1 MKNKISILLVM
12 LSLFMVAGC
21 GNPDE
26 PVNILPEDTV
36 EFLEAVDNIE
46 FSFDCMDE
54 IEYAFSLYDALGDES
69 WNYDE
74 VLDAFNILVQMEEL
88 IRDYD
93 RANYFISIV
102 NDIPYIITLED
113 KVKIDSAYL
122 AYELLTEAAK
132 AYLDVENSYARLED
146 IKATYDLLSNAQ
158 TGVEDQIKSMEF
170 ILLTKDIPALS
181 IFILEDISYVEACEN
196 YYLTLS
202 ETAKAME
209 DVVKAYEIVLAA
221 RAHYELMLEDPT
233 ILEGVIITRF
243 IELVNALPSIENI
256 TLNSLEDIEEAEA
269 AYRELST
276 DAKALAE
283 VTSAND
289 TLKSLRTKY
298 NELAEEKE
306 LQDKLEAE
314 AKKLEDFLKLVEALP
329 TVDELT
335 KTHGNQLANARL
347 AYNALPSN
355 VINNE
360 EVLEA
365 LALIEA
371 LEEKF
376 NTIDLQKITFPAD
389 LYNILSSGGTAPNLV
404 LQGSELSFYK
414 NLKSMYGVSSNED
427 LAKCVDLYL
436 YIFHAND
443 INPDNYV
450 YCGSIESTL
459 ASCSNVVGY
468 GTVVSF
474 LQEASKTDSSVVSGN
489 YRFGIKVVDCANKYS
504 DSDIF
509 MGTYTIAYTFTSLYE
524 DENTPDVP
532 ADVIE
537 ISTKEQFLAIA
548 NNLSGN
554 YVLMADIDLENME
567 WENLGLF
574 SGTLDGRGH
583 RVYNMAHSN
592 GGDATF
598 GIFENIL
605 AGGKVSRLVL
615 EGTATDAGAWA
626 GAICVRNYGII
637 ENCIVKLNVTSLG
650 EYGYAGGIACDNN
663 SIIRNCLV
671 LSSIDPRGSIWGD
684 LSGSLC
690 VNNNETGS
698 ITNTF
703 ACKDDTLTTKDV
715 HANNGSVTNSGSY
728 TTSSLK
734 NSALYSNWDTSIWN
748 IIDGEIP
755 TLKIVD

>member
-243 IELVNALPSIENI
+243 IELVNALPSIESI

-298 NELAEEKE
+298 NELAEEKA

-360 EVLEA
+360 EVIEA

-376 NTIDLQKITFPAD
+376 NTFDLQKITFPAD

-459 ASCSNVVGY
+459 AS
-468 GTVVSF
+468 
-474 LQEASKTDSSVVSGN
+474 
-489 YRFGIKVVDCANKYS
+489 
-504 DSDIF
+504 
-509 MGTYTIAYTFTSLYE
+509 
-524 DENTPDVP
+524 
-532 ADVIE
+532 
-537 ISTKEQFLAIA
+537 
-548 NNLSGN
+548 
-554 YVLMADIDLENME
+554 
-567 WENLGLF
+567 
-574 SGTLDGRGH
+574 
-583 RVYNMAHSN
+583 
-592 GGDATF
+592 
-598 GIFENIL
+598 
-605 AGGKVSRLVL
+605 
-615 EGTATDAGAWA
+615 
-626 GAICVRNYGII
+626 
-637 ENCIVKLNVTSLG
+637 
-650 EYGYAGGIACDNN
+650 
-663 SIIRNCLV
+663 
-671 LSSIDPRGSIWGD
+671 
-684 LSGSLC
+684 
-690 VNNNETGS
+690 
-698 ITNTF
+698 
-703 ACKDDTLTTKDV
+703 
-715 HANNGSVTNSGSY
+715 
-728 TTSSLK
+728 
-734 NSALYSNWDTSIWN
+734 
-748 IIDGEIP
+748 
-755 TLKIVD
+755 

>member
-1 MKNKISILLVM
+1 MKNKLSILLVIA
-12 LSLFMVAGC
+12 SLFMVVSC
-21 GNPDE
+21 GKPQTPEN
-26 PVNILPEDTV
+26 VLPEDTQA
-36 EFLEAVDNIE
+36 FLEAVDNIE
-46 FSFDCMDE
+46 FNFDCMDE
-54 IEYAFSLYDALGDES
+54 IEYAFSLYDALGDDS

-88 IRDYD
+88 IKDYE
-93 RANYFISIV
+93 AAQYFISIV
-102 NDIPYIITLED
+102 DNIPYIVTLED
-113 KVKIDSAYL
+113 KIRIDSAYL
-122 AYELLTEAAK
+122 AYEVLSEAAK
-132 AYLDVENSYARLED
+132 SYLDVDKAYERLED
-146 IKATYDLLSNAQ
+146 AKTTYDLLKEAQ
-158 TGVEDQIKSMEF
+158 AGVDDQIKSMEF
-170 ILLTKDIPALS
+170 ILLAKEIPALNV
-181 IFILEDISYVEACEN
+181 FILEDVSYVEACEN

-202 ETAKAME
+202 DTAKAMD
-209 DVVKAYEIVLAA
+209 DVIKAYEIVLAA

-256 TLNSLEDIEEAEA
+256 TLNSLEDIEKAEE
-269 AYRELST
+269 AYRELSS
-276 DAKALAE
+276 DAKALEE
-283 VTSAND
+283 VVLANN
-289 TLKSLRTKY
+289 TLKSLRTRY

-306 LQDKLEAE
+306 LQDRLEAE
-314 AKKLEDFLKLVEALP
+314 AKKLEDFLKLVEDLP
-329 TVDELT
+329 TVEELT
-335 KTHGNQLANARL
+335 KTHGEKLANARL
-347 AYNALPSN
+347 AYNALPAN
-355 VINNE
+355 VLSNE
-360 EVLEA
+360 EVKAALE
-365 LALIEA
+365 LIVA
-371 LEEKF
+371 LEEKY
-376 NTIDLQKITFPAD
+376 NTFDLQKITFPSD

-450 YCGSIESTL
+450 YYGSIESTL
-459 ASCSNVVGY
+459 ARCSNVVGY
-468 GTVVSF
+468 GTVVNF

-489 YRFGIKVVDCANKYS
+489 YRFGIKVVDCANKYA

-532 ADVIE
+532 VDVIE
-537 ISTKEQFLAIA
+537 ISTKEEFLAIA

-554 YVLMADIDLENME
+554 YVLTADIDLENIE
-567 WENLGLF
+567 WVNLGKF

-583 RVYNMAHSN
+583 RVYNIAHSN

-598 GIFENIL
+598 GIFEDII

-615 EGTATDAGAWA
+615 EGTITDAGAWA

-637 ENCIVKLNVTSLG
+637 ENCIIKLNISSLG
-650 EYGYAGGIACDNN
+650 QYGYIGGVVCDNN

-671 LSSIDPRGSIWGD
+671 LSNVDPRGSIWGD

-690 VNNNETGS
+690 INNNGS
-698 ITNTF
+698 ITDTF
-703 ACKDDTLTTKDV
+703 ACKDNTLTTKDI
-715 HANNGSVTNSGSY
+715 HANNGSATNSGSY
-728 TTSSLK
+728 TTNGLK
-734 NSALYSNWDTSIWN
+734 NSALYSNWDSSIWN
-748 IIDGEIP
+748 IVEGEIP
-755 TLKIVD
+755 TLKIID